1 MKSISQMRFISE
13 NYSNL
18 HGLKAVPLGL
28 CLFLVSLWANLVSY
42 PVRNFTL
49 PILLLLGA
57 LIFSITIGQYYKH
70 SFGEIKPIHV
80 SRPKNWIMQ
89 CVWGLLGLAAFL
101 VDANLSLP
109 INFIGLVFASA
120 FLFDKPKVTIPFNKF
135 SIIRLITAII
145 IILVSIT
152 PLFFGKNW
160 WEILGIRT
168 TIIGV
173 TMFVGILIVLQGVL
187 WHIFFVNSLPGKEA
201 KDE

>member
-13 NYSNL
+13 NYSTL

-49 PILLLLGA
+49 PILLLLGV

-70 SFGEIKPIHV
+70 SFGEVKPIHPN
-80 SRPKNWIMQ
+80 RPKYWIVQ

-101 VDANLSLP
+101 VDANFSFP
-109 INFIGLVFASA
+109 INLIGLVFASA
-120 FLFDKPKVTIPFNKF
+120 FLFDKPKVTTPFNKF
-135 SIIRLITAII
+135 SIVRLITAII

-160 WEILGIRT
+160 WEILGVRT

-173 TMFVGILIVLQGVL
+173 TMFVGVLIVLQGLL
-187 WHIFFVNSLPGKEA
+187 WHIFFVNSLPNKEA
-201 KDE
+201 QNE

>member
-13 NYSNL
+13 NYSTL

-49 PILLLLGA
+49 PIVFLLGT
-57 LIFSITIGQYYKH
+57 LLFSITVSQYYKH
-70 SFGEIKPIHV
+70 TFGEVKPMHAN
-80 SRPKNWIMQ
+80 RPTYWIVQ
-89 CVWGLLGLAAFL
+89 GVWGLLGLAAFF

-109 INFIGLVFASA
+109 INFIGLVFAST

-135 SIIRLITAII
+135 SIVRLITAII

-152 PLFFGKNW
+152 SLFLGKNW
-160 WEILGIRT
+160 WEILGVRT

-173 TMFVGILIVLQGVL
+173 TMFVGILIVIQGVL
-187 WHIFFVNSLPGKEA
+187 WHIFFVNSLPDNEVQNG
-201 KDE
+201 

>member
-1 MKSISQMRFISE
+1 MKSILQMRFISE

-70 SFGEIKPIHV
+70 SFGEVKPIHPN
-80 SRPKNWIMQ
+80 RPKYWIVQ

-101 VDANLSLP
+101 VDANFSFP
-109 INFIGLVFASA
+109 INLIGLVFASA
-120 FLFDKPKVTIPFNKF
+120 FLFDKPKVTTPFNKF
-135 SIIRLITAII
+135 SIVRLITAII

-160 WEILGIRT
+160 WEILGVRT

-173 TMFVGILIVLQGVL
+173 TMFVGVLIVLQGLL
-187 WHIFFVNSLPGKEA
+187 WHIFFVNSLPNKEA
-201 KDE
+201 QNE